1 LRWIVEIGRIDI
13 IVEVSLL
20 ASQLALPREGHMAQI
35 FRCYAYLKIRHNGCL
50 VFDPTY
56 PDEWLAKYEF
66 CDGQAW
72 SKRYGDVNE
81 PKPRNAPKPRGNE
94 VVLRLFVDSDHAGE
108 ELTRRSRT
116 GFLIY
121 LNSAPVVWYS
131 KRQGT
136 VETSV
141 FGAEFLAMKNG
152 NEASRGLRYKLRM
165 MGVPLKEPTYIL
177 GDSNMSVIHN
187 TQRPESVLKKK
198 SIAICHHF
206 MRESVAMGECLTAH
220 IRTEDNP
227 ADLCTKVIPGGQ
239 LRDRLVN
246 MVLYYSSNLSVEKV
260 TIAVTRS
267 IMNVLGTNKK
277 KKKNRHVPTTRV

>member
-1 LRWIVEIGRIDI
+1 MDITPVLKEDDASYYQSQIGVLRWIVEIGRIDI
-13 IVEVSLL
+13 VVEVSLL

-56 PDEWLAKYEF
+56 PDEWLSKYEF

-72 SKRYGDVNE
+72 SKRYGDVKE
-81 PKPRNAPKPRGNE
+81 SKPRNAPKPRGNE

-141 FGAEFLAMKNG
+141 FGAEFVAMKNG

-165 MGVPLKEPTYIL
+165 MGVPLKEPT
-177 GDSNMSVIHN
+177 
-187 TQRPESVLKKK
+187 
-198 SIAICHHF
+198 CW
-206 MRESVAMGECLTAH
+206 
-220 IRTEDNP
+220 
-227 ADLCTKVIPGGQ
+227 
-239 LRDRLVN
+239 
-246 MVLYYSSNLSVEKV
+246 
-260 TIAVTRS
+260 
-267 IMNVLGTNKK
+267 
-277 KKKNRHVPTTRV
+277 